1 MNMHTT
7 PPFGRRV
14 LGTAESVNFRQISAE
29 SADKSVKSAEPID
42 VATGARVRLERRK
55 RGISQEELAGKIG
68 VSFQQVQKYENGTN
82 RLSISRLFMIAAAL
96 NVSPAGLLPLEAGDA
111 EHVGAALD
119 VAGLTKC
126 HDGTLI
132 LEALLRLSPER
143 LGAVRRIL
151 EAFDVLSGDA

>member
-7 PPFGRRV
+7 TEFGRRRPV
-14 LGTAESVNFRQISAE
+14 AAESVEIRRNPAE
-29 SADKSVKSAEPID
+29 SAEPID
-42 VATGARVRLERRK
+42 VATGSRVRPERRK

-68 VSFQQVQKYENGTN
+68 VSFQQVQKYENGSN
-82 RLSISRLFMIAAAL
+82 RISISRLFMIADAL

-143 LGAVRRIL
+143 LGAVRRVL

>member
-7 PPFGRRV
+7 TEFGRRRPV
-14 LGTAESVNFRQISAE
+14 AAESVEIRRNPAE
-29 SADKSVKSAEPID
+29 SAEPID

-55 RGISQEELAGKIG
+55 RGISQEALAQKIG
-68 VSFQQVQKYENGTN
+68 VTFQQVQKYENGAN
-82 RLSISRLFMIAAAL
+82 RISISRLFMIADAL